1 MSKLPIMTKNIRISL
16 YIFIPI
22 LFWMV
27 SGIFVSEKEVIEEKS
42 DELFKVEVLVSEAQY
57 FQPLIKLKATSMS
70 EARINVRAKTS
81 GEVVKIGAKQGEFI
95 QKDFIL
101 CSLGVVELNR
111 TEVKSPF
118 SGYIENIVKPGN
130 FLERG
135 QVCATIIQL
144 NPIIFIAEVPE
155 FKINKVRVGQ
165 SVLIE
170 LITGEEIEGQLSF
183 VSKSASNLTKTF
195 KIESE
200 IENID
205 GKIRDG
211 ITAEMTIKTDEI
223 LAHKISPSILLLND
237 KGILGIKTV
246 NDQNIVKFNKLD
258 ILEDSEDGLWVS
270 GISNLS
276 RIIIQGQGFVEDGQE
291 VITKIKCHES

>member
-1 MSKLPIMTKNIRISL
+1 MTKNIRISL

-42 DELFKVEVLVSEAQY
+42 DELFKVEILVSEAQY

-211 ITAEMTIKTDEI
+211 ITAEMTVKTDEI

-291 VITKIKCHES
+291 VITEIK

>member
-22 LFWMV
+22 FFWMV

-291 VITKIKCHES
+291 VITEIK

>member
-27 SGIFVSEKEVIEEKS
+27 SGIFVSEKEVVEVKS

-165 SVLIE
+165 SVSIE

-291 VITKIKCHES
+291 VITEIK

>member
-22 LFWMV
+22 FFWMV

-200 IENID
+200 IENTD

-291 VITKIKCHES
+291 VITEIK